1 MKFTAILTLVLGL
14 AIAGCSGG
22 TPSDPESFSDELHE
36 AVEEGNMPEIHDL
49 LNRGANINAR
59 HPDNGETPLIIAV
72 RMGSVDI
79 VQELLVKGAD
89 ANKTHRGDTPLH
101 LAASVAAFKITTLLL
116 DHGANPQLRN
126 GKNKIPLEIAADK
139 KFNKY
144 FFFLQDESNKR
155 RRYQ

>member
-1 MKFTAILTLVLGL
+1 MKLTAILTLVLGL
-14 AIAGCSGG
+14 AFAGCSG
-22 TPSDPESFSDELHE
+22 TSSDPESFSDELHE
-36 AVEEGNMPEIHDL
+36 AVQERNLPEIRDL

-79 VQELLVKGAD
+79 VQTLLVGGAD
-89 ANKTHRGDTPLH
+89 ANKTHRGNTPLH
-101 LAASVAAFKITTLLL
+101 LAAGRAAFKITVLLL
-116 DHGANPQLRN
+116 DHGANPGLRN

-139 KFNKY
+139 KHNKY

-155 RRYQ
+155 KRYQ